1 MKPSALLLGLSA
13 SLLFVGCSKDS
24 TDDNTDS
31 GSASDSGISTDSGTT
46 TDSGDS
52 GEPSLQ
58 SMAVVTTV
66 ASDYSTGSIA
76 AVDMEAW
83 IATDELFV
91 TSSDPGVVA
100 EDGWVFQ
107 INRYGHDSVRKYSA
121 GDWAAPLWEQS
132 MGEYSNPYDVEICNG
147 DLFVSLYGANHMAVV
162 DLETGASKGQVDLS
176 AFADTDGLS
185 PEATSIVEVDGK
197 LYVSLQQMDTT
208 QTYWASEGGKVVEV
222 DCASMAVTQSWNVGG
237 NTNLMAWPESGK
249 VLAGAE
255 AFGDD
260 TAGLYVI
267 DTVAG
272 TKSQLV
278 DSAALGVNILDVA
291 VVGDK
296 AMAISIKADW
306 SAYVLSCMDLSTGDL
321 LSSEETNSYLTSISA
336 NNRGEAYVTAG
347 SSWLDAAAPSGL
359 AVYDVESCTAKGDW
373 MSFSMYPTSV
383 AFY

>member
-1 MKPSALLLGLSA
+1 MKSSSLYLALSA
-13 SLLFVGCSKDS
+13 GLVFVGCSKDA
-24 TDDNTDS
+24 TDDATDS
-31 GSASDSGISTDSGTT
+31 GITADSGMTTDSGIT
-46 TDSGDS
+46 TDSGDTE
-52 GEPSLQ
+52 EPTLQ
-58 SMAVVTTV
+58 STAVVTTV

-76 AVDMEAW
+76 AVDMDAW
-83 IATDELFV
+83 TASDELFV
-91 TSSDPGVVA
+91 TSSDPSVVA

-132 MGEYSNPYDVEICNG
+132 MGEYSNPQDVEICNG

-162 DLETGASKGQVDLS
+162 DLETGVSKGQVDLS
-176 AFADTDGLS
+176 AFADTDGVS
-185 PEATSIVEVDGK
+185 PEAASIVEVDGK
-197 LYVSLQQMDTT
+197 LYVGLQQMDTT

-237 NTNLMAWPESGK
+237 NTNLMAWPDSGK
-249 VLAGAE
+249 VIAGAE

-272 TKSQLV
+272 TKTQLV
-278 DSAALGVNILDVA
+278 DSASLGVNILDVA

-296 AMAISIKADW
+296 AMAVSVKADW
-306 SAYVLSCMDLSTGDL
+306 SAYVLSCMDLSTGTI
-321 LSSEETNSYLTSISA
+321 LSSVETDSYLTSISA

-347 SSWLDAAAPSGL
+347 SSWIDPSAPSGL